1 MNEKL
6 FRFKK
11 FDILHSNGVMK
22 VNTDGVLL
30 GAWSDVR
37 HSTNGLDI
45 GTGTGIIS
53 LMLAQRNPVLNVTGV
68 EIEHSAYMMTCYN
81 FKNSPFTAR
90 LKAVQSAIQ
99 DYAMSS
105 SCTYDIIVSNPPYFT
120 GGIVSKNENK
130 SYNRHTLLLSH
141 KELILAVR
149 KLLSTDGHFDVIMP
163 YEEGYAFIELANKSD
178 LYLKRMT
185 EVRSREKS
193 KIERILLRFSP
204 FSTNDFS
211 KDELIIYNGMG
222 PKDYTPEFK
231 SLTKDFYIFL

>member
-1 MNEKL
+1 MNEKA
-6 FRFKK
+6 FWFKK
-11 FDILHSNGVMK
+11 FDVLHNNGVMK

-37 HSTNGLDI
+37 QSTNGLDI

-53 LMLAQRNPVLNVTGV
+53 MMLTQRNPDLFVTGV
-68 EIEHSAYMMTCYN
+68 EIEYSAYMLTCKN
-81 FKNSPFTAR
+81 FKNSAFAAR
-90 LKAVQSAIQ
+90 LNAVHSAIQ
-99 DYAMSS
+99 DFALIS

-149 KLLSTDGHFDVIMP
+149 KLLSDEGHFDVIMP
-163 YEEGYAFIELANKSD
+163 LDEGYAFIELAHKSD
-178 LYLKRMT
+178 LWLKRMT

-204 FSTNDFS
+204 LSTNDFS
-211 KDELIIYNGMG
+211 RDELIIYNGMG
-222 PKDYTPEFK
+222 PKDYTPEYE